1 MDTATISAVF
11 TKAATATAWTQTNLG
26 KVTEVTHEGQTWTV
40 LLPGM
45 GTDEAGE
52 ATPSKARI
60 TGRLG
65 YGGTTFEDIEATWGQ
80 TMGIV
85 EAAVSATRVL

>member
-1 MDTATISAVF
+1 MDAATFTAVF
-11 TKAATATAWTQTNLG
+11 ATAASSTTWTQTNLG
-26 KVTEVTHEGQTWTV
+26 KVTEVNHEGQTWTV

-45 GTDEAGE
+45 GTDEDGQ

-65 YGGTTFEDIEATWGQ
+65 YGGTEFTDVEATWAQ
-80 TMGIV
+80 TMGV
-85 EAAVSATRVL
+85 VDAAMAAARI

>member
-1 MDTATISAVF
+1 MDAATFTAVF
-11 TKAATATAWTQTNLG
+11 AAAASSTTWIQTNLG
-26 KVTEVTHEGQTWTV
+26 KVTEVNHEGQTWTV

-60 TGRLG
+60 TGHHG
-65 YGGTTFEDIEATWGQ
+65 FGGTEFADVEANWGQ
-80 TMGIV
+80 TMGV
-85 EAAVSATRVL
+85 VDAAMAAARI